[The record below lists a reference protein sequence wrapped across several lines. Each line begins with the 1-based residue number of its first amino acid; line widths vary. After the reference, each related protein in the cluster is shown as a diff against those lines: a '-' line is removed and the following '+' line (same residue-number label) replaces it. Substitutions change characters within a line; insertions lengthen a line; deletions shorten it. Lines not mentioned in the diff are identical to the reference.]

1 MFLWGRMMFH
11 RSTVLATVFGV
22 FLSGCSTYQA
32 TMGFSVPR
40 VGDATLVE
48 SPREAAEKAARQKK
62 VGELTALGH
71 NAVQADAI
79 VHWLLVRQRSAS
91 LRAAYAER
99 ADIAGDAISAFELP
113 ILGAAIAAAGL
124 TLHEVYPKTILDVGL
139 GAAALAA
146 IEGQL
151 NPRQRLVIYS
161 DASGAMDCVEQLA
174 GRAAFLGP
182 PNYISRL
189 GDSVNSVWVEGLDQG
204 LLGKT
209 VAFSNTGPYDL
220 TSSIEVINRTVL
232 NRLLS
237 ASQQPNYAQIRDG
250 LLTAARDSAQNSKGA
265 DKAAD
270 QLAPSA
276 EKVKEVQDAAAA
288 SDSDEPVPPPPFN
301 AADKAQLAETFR
313 FVSEFETQRRAC
325 IAMAGS

>member
-1 MFLWGRMMFH
+1 MVCRFAK
-11 RSTVLATVFGV
+11 LALGV
-22 FLSGCSTYQA
+22 SIGISLSGCATYQA

-40 VGDATLVE
+40 ADPSFVQSEQDE
-48 SPREAAEKAARQKK
+48 KEKAALAQKMA
-62 VGELTALGH
+62 ELAAEGH
-71 NAVQADAI
+71 DPTQQRAI
-79 VHWLLVRQRSAS
+79 VRWSLVGMRAELLRV
-91 LRAAYAER
+91 AYAER
-99 ADIAGDAISAFELP
+99 ADIAGDAIGAFELP

-161 DASGAMDCVEQLA
+161 DAGGAMDCIEQLA
-174 GRAAFLGP
+174 ARARSLGP
-182 PNYISRL
+182 RNYVSRL
-189 GDSVNSVWVEGLDQG
+189 GDAVNSTVVDTLDQS

-209 VAFSNTGPYDL
+209 VAFADTGPYDL
-220 TSSIEVINRTVL
+220 TSGIEVVNRTVL

-237 ASQQPNYAQIRDG
+237 ASQQPNYAQIRDN
-250 LLTAARDSAQNSKGA
+250 LLTAARTSAQDNKGI

-270 QLAPSA
+270 TLTN
-276 EKVKEVQDAAAA
+276 K
-288 SDSDEPVPPPPFN
+288 DESNESGDDEEQPFN
-301 AADKAQLAETFR
+301 KADKAQLAETFR

-325 IAMAGS
+325 IAMGGS